1 MDNFGGDSLGEL
13 TQTEW
18 ETINEIIAQIN
29 NAKNITIMR
38 KKFLKE
44 LGRLIEY
51 DIADFCLSNY
61 KEAKGVNLVDP
72 VVVSRYSKDF
82 ERRFTQ
88 EYEKKYEQYDYTNW
102 IYSNLESMVFI
113 ESDIINNEARMKSAY
128 YQNFLKPLNL
138 TNVLGLSL
146 AANGIPLGAVSI
158 YRIKEKG
165 DFTSK
170 DSYILKQFITHLNYK
185 MLSEK
190 QVFTPIQDKYEG
202 TLHILKQE
210 YALSMREIEV
220 VKLVC
225 KGFNNEQ
232 IGEALVITTNTVK
245 KHMNNIFG
253 KLHVTNRVQ
262 IIHLFLEEHKE
273 FLLEEEI

>member
-1 MDNFGGDSLGEL
+1 LDNFGGDSLGEL

-165 DFTSK
+165 DFTPK
-170 DSYILKQFITHLNYK
+170 DSYIVKQFITHLNYK

-190 QVFTPIQDKYEG
+190 QVITPIQDKYEG
-202 TLHILKQE
+202 TLHVLKQD
-210 YALSMREIEV
+210 YALSKREIEV

-225 KGFNNEQ
+225 KGLNNEQ

-262 IIHLFLEEHKE
+262 VIHLLLEEHKE
-273 FLLEEEI
+273 FLLEEEK